1 MTAARRKVDLLQGML
16 AALLQ
21 QQQQQQGEGAQ
32 QQIQQLREQ
41 LAEAQVRGAGGG
53 GVKEGGYS
61 SEQPQGSPGSISL
74 A

>member
-21 QQQQQQGEGAQ
+21 QQQQQQEEGGTQ

-41 LAEAQVRGAGGG
+41 LAEAQVC
-53 GVKEGGYS
+53 
-61 SEQPQGSPGSISL
+61 SE
-74 A
+74 